1 MKNSKEYMQK
11 MNLAMDLI
19 KIIDRMAQQGEDY
32 SLIQR
37 NYNEL
42 IKEYKLLLV
51 RIAWISNTEFE
62 FTGDY
67 INSWED

>member
-1 MKNSKEYMQK
+1 MKNSKEHMQK

-37 NYNEL
+37 TYNEL
-42 IKEYKLLLV
+42 IKEYKLPLV
-51 RIAWISNTEFE
+51 SIRWISNTEFE

-67 INSWED
+67 INLWED

>member
-1 MKNSKEYMQK
+1 MKNSKGHMQK

-19 KIIDRMAQQGEDY
+19 KIIDMMAQQGKDY

-37 NYNEL
+37 TYNEL
-42 IKEYKLLLV
+42 IKEYKLPLV
-51 RIAWISNTEFE
+51 SIRWISNTEFE

-67 INSWED
+67 INLWED